1 MSTFWHALI
10 SQFPINPLIYTIFNE
25 DFKKA
30 FPKTCTWSDVSS
42 KKLFMKRLGFYWGE
56 VTKWMLNK
64 TFKIL
69 EGIKA
74 AKMILIYILIV
85 TCIYN
90 VLI

>member
-1 MSTFWHALI
+1 
-10 SQFPINPLIYTIFNE
+10 
-25 DFKKA
+25 
-30 FPKTCTWSDVSS
+30 
-42 KKLFMKRLGFYWGE
+42 
-56 VTKWMLNK
+56 MLNK

-74 AKMILIYILIV
+74 AKMILIYILIA